1 MSDKQSN
8 LFSQIKNKTNMN
20 PTDIFKVANSVQNAD
35 FSDEATVRDLVN
47 KLSQLANKPIS
58 KEKEDK
64 LVQAITQ
71 NKIPKDINTL
81 GQSIKK

>member
-35 FSDEATVRDLVN
+35 FSDETTVRDLVN

-58 KEKEDK
+58 NELSRSNRRNGKRY
-64 LVQAITQ
+64 
-71 NKIPKDINTL
+71 
-81 GQSIKK
+81 